1 MKIGLFF
8 GSFNPLH
15 IGHKII
21 ASYIVEFTDLEKVIF
36 IVSPHNPLK
45 EKASLLDQ
53 HHRLMIIKRE
63 IEDNPKLE
71 VSDIEFKMKQPSYT
85 IDTLVQIEERY
96 PGNEFAIIMGS
107 DNFKTLHKWKN
118 YNQILNNYAIYLY
131 PRPKFKIDNIKASN
145 IHIIDGVPKMEISA
159 SFIRKSIKNKKNVSY
174 LMPQKAWEYIDEMN
188 FYK

>member
-36 IVSPHNPLK
+36 IVSPQNPLK

-53 HHRLMIIKRE
+53 NHRLMIIKRE
-63 IEDNPKLE
+63 IEDNPKLD

-85 IDTLVQIEERY
+85 IDTLVRIEELY
-96 PGNEFAIIMGS
+96 PENEFAIIMGS
-107 DNFKTLHKWKN
+107 DNFKTLYKWKN
-118 YNQILNNYAIYLY
+118 YKQILDNYSIYLY
-131 PRPKFKIDNIKASN
+131 PRPKFKIDNVEASN

>member
-36 IVSPHNPLK
+36 IVSPQNPFK
-45 EKASLLDQ
+45 EKTSLLNQ

-63 IEDNPKLE
+63 LEDNPKLD

-85 IDTLVQIEERY
+85 IDTLVRLDEQY
-96 PGNEFAIIMGS
+96 PENEFAIIMGS
-107 DNFKTLHKWKN
+107 DNFKKFHKWKN
-118 YNQILNNYAIYLY
+118 YKQIVDNYAIYLY
-131 PRPKFKIDNIKASN
+131 PRPKFKVNHVEASN
-145 IHIIDGVPKMEISA
+145 IHIIDGVPKMEISS
-159 SFIRKSIKNKKNVSY
+159 SFIRKSIRNKKNVSY
-174 LMPQKAWEYIDEMN
+174 LMPKKAWQYIDEMN